1 MRRDQHLRCPAAGD
15 DEGRYRH
22 PTAGDHKGR
31 PYITCMA
38 LTFRRRI
45 LLSLVALG
53 TVPTAV
59 ALIGWVLAV
68 SPPVGPLASTR
79 AAVEPL
85 RETGRTLLE
94 TIDSTR
100 LTRVER
106 RALAEHGRALN
117 EAISRVT
124 RQETYSTV
132 YAGVYAA
139 IILGLGALV
148 LYASV
153 RVGGYLSRQLSR
165 PIDELIGWTGR
176 IQRDEPLPP
185 DAHEGGAPEFA
196 ALRGAVREM
205 ASGLA
210 EARTRQLEAER
221 LRAFR
226 EVARRV
232 APEMKN
238 PLTPIRFA
246 VSALSRSARP
256 EQMESLEVLATESNR
271 LEQLAREFT
280 EMGRLPEGPA
290 AEVDLGELVSELV
303 RTTVPATLPVQVEAD
318 PETPRITGHY
328 EPLRRAFSNL
338 LRNAIEAGPGTGGLQ
353 VSCRPLGQNGA
364 EVRFV
369 DHGPGVPAELR
380 DSIFDPYVTGGKDGG
395 TGLGLA
401 LVRQTVEAH
410 GGRVRHEPTPDG
422 GATFVVTLPRVRRPG
437 A

>member
-1 MRRDQHLRCPAAGD
+1 
-15 DEGRYRH
+15 
-22 PTAGDHKGR
+22 
-31 PYITCMA
+31 MA
-38 LTFRRRI
+38 LSFRRRI
-45 LLSLVALG
+45 LFALVALG

-59 ALIGWVLAV
+59 ALVGWVLAV

-106 RALAEHGRALN
+106 RALAEHGQALN
-117 EAISRVT
+117 DAISRVT

-139 IILGLGALV
+139 IIFGLGALV

-165 PIDELIGWTGR
+165 PIDELVGWTGR
-176 IQRDEPLPP
+176 IQRDEPLPA

-196 ALRGAVREM
+196 ALRGAFRQM

-232 APEMKN
+232 AHEMKN

-280 EMGRLPEGPA
+280 DMGRLPEGPA

-303 RTTVPATLPVQVEAD
+303 RTAVPAGLTVQVEND
-318 PETPRITGHY
+318 PETPTITGYY

-338 LRNAIEAGPGTGGLQ
+338 LRNAIEADPGPDGLR

-364 EVRFV
+364 EVRIM
-369 DHGPGVPAELR
+369 DHGPGVPAELQ

-401 LVRQTVEAH
+401 LVRQTIEAH
-410 GGRVRHEPTPDG
+410 GGRVRHEPTPGG
-422 GATFVVTLPRVRRPG
+422 GATFVVTLPRVRRSG

>member
-1 MRRDQHLRCPAAGD
+1 
-15 DEGRYRH
+15 
-22 PTAGDHKGR
+22 
-31 PYITCMA
+31 MA

-59 ALIGWVLAV
+59 ALVGWVLAV
-68 SPPVGPLASTR
+68 RPPVGPLASTR

-100 LTRVER
+100 LTRIER
-106 RALAEHGRALN
+106 RALAEHGQALN
-117 EAISRVT
+117 DAISRVT

-139 IILGLGALV
+139 IIFGLGALV

-165 PIDELIGWTGR
+165 PIDELVGWTGR
-176 IQRDEPLPP
+176 IQRDEPLPA

-196 ALRGAVREM
+196 ALRGAFRQM

-232 APEMKN
+232 AHEMKN

-303 RTTVPATLPVQVEAD
+303 RTAVPAGLTVQVETD
-318 PETPRITGHY
+318 PETPLITGYY

-338 LRNAIEAGPGTGGLQ
+338 LRNAIEADPGPDGLQ

-364 EVRFV
+364 EVRIV

-410 GGRVRHEPTPDG
+410 GGRVRHEPTPGG
-422 GATFVVTLPRVRRPG
+422 GATFVVTLPRVRRSG